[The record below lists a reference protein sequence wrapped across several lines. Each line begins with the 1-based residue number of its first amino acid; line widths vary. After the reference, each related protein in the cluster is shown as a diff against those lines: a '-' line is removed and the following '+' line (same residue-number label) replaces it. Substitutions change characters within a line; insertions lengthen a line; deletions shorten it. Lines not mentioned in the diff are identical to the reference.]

1 MRNAILR
8 LVRDVWKFGLRE
20 GLGWAAMGTL
30 AWVPQAGGGDGRGVG
45 WMGGGLTPSPH
56 PAFPLRSQPQPVF
69 AMGNRMAPFRPGG
82 PSALVSRADRAKARI
97 CRAKP

>member
-30 AWVPQAGGGDGRGVG
+30 AWVPQAGGG
-45 WMGGGLTPSPH
+45 GGG
-56 PAFPLRSQPQPVF
+56 
-69 AMGNRMAPFRPGG
+69 GG
-82 PSALVSRADRAKARI
+82 GWEGV
-97 CRAKP
+97 